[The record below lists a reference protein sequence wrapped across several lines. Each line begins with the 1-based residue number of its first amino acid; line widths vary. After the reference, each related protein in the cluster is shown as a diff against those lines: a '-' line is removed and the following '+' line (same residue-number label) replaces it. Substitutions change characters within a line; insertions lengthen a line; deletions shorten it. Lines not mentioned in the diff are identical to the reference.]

1 MALQQHTTQP
11 PELGGGP
18 GSLPPE
24 PPYNW
29 RPTLWLIVGIL
40 VVVFAMGVF
49 MRVIPTPF
57 TQPSP
62 TAAVRPTVAAAVATA
77 PPTVAPTHAPAA
89 APTAQPTTAAPT
101 LAPLA
106 APAATTQAGPA
117 MGASAPQPNRAP
129 TSLPT
134 TALTPAAAAVA
145 EGASPGEPTA
155 EPTVDPALQAEIL
168 DAYSRYWQV
177 SDDALATLD
186 ASHLSEVMDGNE
198 LVGTQ
203 LYIDQLRNEGKAAV
217 GPIDH
222 SITLVRATP
231 EDAVIYDRIVDHG
244 VFVDPTSREPLPP
257 EQQAKPDVEVVGYYF
272 LHKFDDTWKVVRE
285 EK

>member
-29 RPTLWLIVGIL
+29 RATLWLIVGIL
-40 VVVFAMGVF
+40 IVVFAMGVF

-62 TAAVRPTVAAAVATA
+62 TATVRPAIAPAVATA
-77 PPTVAPTHAPAA
+77 PPTVAPTRAPAA

-134 TALTPAAAAVA
+134 TAPTAAPPAAAEVT
-145 EGASPGEPTA
+145 PGEEPTG
-155 EPTVDPALQAEIL
+155 EPTVDPALQTEIL

-177 SDDALATLD
+177 RDEALSNLDD
-186 ASHLSEVMDGNE
+186 SHLSEVMAGVE
-198 LVGTQ
+198 LTAAQ
-203 LYIDQLRNEGKAAV
+203 AYIEQLRGEGRAGV
-217 GPIDH
+217 GLIDH
-222 SITLVRATP
+222 SITLVSATQ
-231 EDAVIYDRIVDHG
+231 ENAVVHDTIIDHE
-244 VFVDPTSREPLPP
+244 VFVDPTTREPLPAD
-257 EQQAKPDVEVVGYYF
+257 QQSKPDTEIDGYYN
-272 LHKFDDTWKVVRE
+272 LQKVDDVWKVVSE
-285 EK
+285 D